1 MASLYE
7 IDAEIMACI
16 DGETGEIIDDEKLA
30 ALQMERDK
38 KVENVALWYKNLTS
52 DAAAYKAEK
61 DAFAERERVAKNK
74 AESLKKYLD
83 SALAGQPF
91 KSTRVSVSYRAS
103 DAVIVDDVQLIDPA
117 YLKFA
122 EPTPDKTAIKKAI
135 KAGETVDGAH
145 IEQRSNISIK

>member
-1 MASLYE
+1 MPSLYE
-7 IDAEIMACI
+7 IDAGIMACI
-16 DGETGEIIDDEKLA
+16 DGETGEIIDEEKLA
-30 ALQMERDK
+30 ELQMERDK
-38 KVENVALWYKNLTS
+38 KVENVALWYKNLVS

-74 AESLKKYLD
+74 AESLKRYLE
-83 SALAGQPF
+83 SALDGQPY

-117 YLKFA
+117 FLKFA